1 MNDGNVVRIV
11 PQGKAE
17 TEDGREMAYYGLRAD
32 QAKEMAAHFD
42 EFLAKW
48 GVEAI
53 LAGDVPEEEM
63 EKNKVSTQEL
73 WDKFERDNGFK
84 QR

>member
-1 MNDGNVVRIV
+1 MSEETVVKFV
-11 PQGKAE
+11 PKGKAE
-17 TEDGREMAYYGLRAD
+17 TEDGREMAYSGLRAD

-42 EFLAKW
+42 EFMGKW

-53 LAGDVPEEEM
+53 LSGEVPEEEM

-73 WDKFERDNGFK
+73 WDKFERENGFK